1 MNEPTPQVGS
11 AAAAIGSQSGRTGPI
26 AANHP
31 ADLLDCLIIG
41 AGPAGLTAALYL
53 RRFHR
58 RVLVADAGHSRARY
72 IERSHNFPG
81 FPEGIP
87 GSELLARLRRQ
98 VEDVDGSFLD
108 AEITA
113 IVRRDTDGGG
123 FVASATGRSI
133 QARTVLIATG
143 VVDKAPVLPGLEQV
157 MRRGLVRQCPICDG
171 HEHTGQRIA
180 VLGDG
185 PHAQREAV
193 FISHFSRPV
202 SLVGLTAGTPASP
215 PEPDDSYA
223 AAVADGRVSPQPSPA
238 AGARM
243 QEDGSIALT
252 LGDGTVLPCDVL
264 YAALGCHPRSSLA
277 LPLGVE
283 KDEAGHLVVD
293 PHCSTRVPG
302 LYAAGDVVAAL
313 DQLTVAVGHGALA
326 ASAIHR
332 YCLRAA
338 ASTQP
343 PSRPAPVKSPA
354 SVESASAQ

>member
-1 MNEPTPQVGS
+1 MNQPTSEGS
-11 AAAAIGSQSGRTGPI
+11 AETAPSDDRSRRAEAARPT
-26 AANHP
+26 HP
-31 ADLLDCLIIG
+31 GDLLDCLIVG
-41 AGPAGLTAALYL
+41 AGTAGLTAALYL

-58 RVLVADAGHSRARY
+58 RLLVADSGHSRARY
-72 IERSHNFPG
+72 IDRSHNFPG
-81 FPEGIP
+81 FPEGIAGP
-87 GSELLARLRRQ
+87 ELLARLRRQ

-108 AEITA
+108 AEITE
-113 IVRRDTDGGG
+113 ITHRGDPGGG
-123 FVASATGRSI
+123 FVAHTNSGSI

-143 VVDKAPVLPGLEQV
+143 IVDKAPILPGLEQV

-202 SLVGLTAGTPASP
+202 SLVGLVEGAPAGEA
-215 PEPDDSYA
+215 EPDEPYA
-223 AAVADGRVSPQPSPA
+223 QAVADGRVSPLPSPA

-243 QEDGSIALT
+243 QEDGSVALT
-252 LGDGTVLPCDVL
+252 LRDGTALPFDVL

-283 KDEAGHLVVD
+283 KDDAGHLVVD
-293 PHCSTRVPG
+293 AHCSTCVPG
-302 LYAAGDVVAAL
+302 LYAAGDVVASL

-332 YCLRAA
+332 FCL
-338 ASTQP
+338 QP
-343 PSRPAPVKSPA
+343 PPSGQLPARPPPAKSPA
-354 SVESASAQ
+354 SVESASTR